1 MFYAPIRHTP
11 LKTVSDV
18 LNFSCRTGYT
28 TQESKT
34 FYQNY
39 SNIFICDENGEVLVT
54 PFREEIPIILEEY
67 GFKRE
72 SCKNSLS
79 AIPGTIK
86 QKYLILEEIA
96 KREKQLK
103 IYEDNFKKAPKCD
116 FKYIIPENLSFSKY
130 ELTHPIDGAGYNGNY
145 IISPMFNGNDEDHN
159 LSTFIIF
166 HDDMR
171 LLLCDEY
178 GRTFHIVFESTEDLH
193 IFVNFLLDCKFS
205 YTKHPEKYI
214 SKKIL

>member
-1 MFYAPIRHTP
+1 M
-11 LKTVSDV
+11 V
-18 LNFSCRTGYT
+18 
-28 TQESKT
+28 
-34 FYQNY
+34 
-39 SNIFICDENGEVLVT
+39 
-54 PFREEIPIILEEY
+54 LEEFN
-67 GFKRE
+67 FKE
-72 SCKNSLS
+72 ENSGHSLS
-79 AIPGTIK
+79 AIPNNIK
-86 QKYLILEEIA
+86 SMYSILEEIA

-103 IYEDNFKKAPKCD
+103 IYEDNFKKSPKCE

-166 HDDMR
+166 HDNMR

>member
-11 LKTVSDV
+11 LKSVSDV
-18 LNFSCRTGYT
+18 LNFSCDTGYT
-28 TQESKT
+28 ANKPKT
-34 FYQNY
+34 FFQKD
-39 SNIFICDENGEVLVT
+39 SNIFICDENGKIFVT
-54 PFREEIPIILEEY
+54 PFREEIPMILEEY
-67 GFKRE
+67 SFKQE
-72 SCKNSLS
+72 TFAYLLS
-79 AIPGTIK
+79 SIPYSIQ
-86 QKYLILEEIA
+86 QKYCILEEIA

-103 IYEDNFKKAPKCD
+103 IYEDNFKKAPKCE

-178 GRTFHIVFESTEDLH
+178 GRTFHIVFNSTEDLH